1 MDVNGLPMWLYT
13 GQSGLGLA
21 EAARAV
27 SSPQNLHWDDK
38 RGYLRLSSQQ
48 QEPKIVEDEIF
59 ARLMLS
65 LPSPVCDAAR
75 TFAWWNSND
84 KKILGSGFAE
94 GTTEID
100 APPPLGEAVVQP
112 TDMAMGDDQILLLA
126 RNGRIEMVD
135 LRSRFPIT
143 PVSAKQFSAEL
154 VAPIPS
160 GGAWVFDRARRK
172 LGQLSG
178 LPLRPAAMLYRNPSK
193 FQPVELNPDP
203 PMIRTVTTA
212 TIPTEYE
219 VVAIATSKE
228 GKLALLAWESG
239 AVVTKD
245 AALFLFDGKHFK
257 LLGRTKGIIFPWSLA
272 WHGENRL
279 AVMASDGKK
288 PAQQAYLYPVDEIQ
302 SAGGDLLPAGKLYF
316 LRDAWPGGFC
326 NGLDESALYLS
337 TPGKPQPDIA
347 DDPTQVRRLIALAG
361 DSYSTAGEVL
371 IGPIDAGAEGVV
383 WHRIYADASLR
394 GGCGMT
400 MNFHASDQRV
410 VPLLPGVPKA
420 PRWAPHRF
428 GAAPAGD
435 VPIPKAAWVA
445 APSEIAGAE
454 SMLRCPPEPDS
465 VGLFTVL
472 LQHSDSMVRRVT
484 GRYGWIH
491 VQLHGDGRET
501 PELAAIRIYANRLSY
516 RDAYLPDFY
525 SETLAGNDAASPGSA
540 TPPDFLER
548 YLSMFEG
555 PFTEI
560 EGRIAGS
567 WRLTDP
573 TTAPGEALP
582 WVASWIGVGDDSS
595 GDPNRLRQSLLAAP
609 HQNRMHGTYGGL
621 LSALEIATGGR
632 VITGG
637 TIDADNPP
645 DAIGTLVIAHIN
657 GRAIRALLIGTD
669 IAGQCVVLAGGAV
682 TSGNIV
688 VVEGFRLRR
697 TFATILGAD
706 LADEDDPLT
715 LGLAVSGNSF
725 VGDTL
730 MLGEQAMPEL
740 AALYRADMEFAADD
754 QGAVRAFFARL
765 AHRVLILVRGEPDA
779 MEMQRLADVAR
790 ETVPAH
796 VEPQLFP
803 ASTPL
808 IVGAASLV
816 GVDTF
821 LTTAPEIERVRLNR
835 TIIGSG
841 DQIRNEG
848 WLDDR
853 ADGPTQRG
861 PIAQGDGPSTVWRGS
876 PFVLSALNSRG
887 RDGRSVNRYVW
898 TWEQ

>member
-27 SSPQNLHWDDK
+27 SSPQNLHWDDN
-38 RGYLRLSSQQ
+38 RGYLRLASQQ
-48 QEPKIVEDEIF
+48 QQPKITEDEIF
-59 ARLMLS
+59 ARFMLS

-75 TFAWWNSND
+75 TFAWWD
-84 KKILGSGFAE
+84 TATEKILASGFAE

-100 APPPLGEAVVQP
+100 VPPELGEKVVQP
-112 TDMAMGDDQILLLA
+112 SDMALGDDQILLLA
-126 RNGRIEMVD
+126 RKGHIEMVD
-135 LRSRFPIT
+135 LRGRYPIT
-143 PVSAKQFSAEL
+143 PVRANRFTAEM
-154 VAPIPS
+154 VAPMPG
-160 GGAWVFDRARRK
+160 GGAWVFDRGQRK
-172 LGQLSG
+172 LGILTG
-178 LPLRPAAMLYRNPSK
+178 LPLRPAAMLYSNPAK

-203 PMIRTVTTA
+203 PTIRIVSSA
-212 TIPTEYE
+212 SIPPEFE
-219 VVAIATSKE
+219 VVALASSDK
-228 GKLALLAWESG
+228 GQLALLAWESNV
-239 AVVTKD
+239 AVTKD
-245 AALFLFDGKHFK
+245 AALFVFDGERFK
-257 LLGRTKGIIFPWSLA
+257 MLGRTKGIKFPWSLA
-272 WHGENRL
+272 WQGENRL
-279 AVMASDGKK
+279 AIMASDGKK
-288 PAQQAYLYPVDEIQ
+288 TAQQAYLYPIDEIQ
-302 SAGGDLLPAGKLYF
+302 SAGGELLPAGKFYF

-326 NGLDESALYLS
+326 NGLDEHALYLS
-337 TPGKPQPDIA
+337 IPGKAQPEIA
-347 DDPTQVRRLIALAG
+347 DTPTQVRRLIALAG
-361 DSYSTAGEVL
+361 DSYSTAGDVL
-371 IGPIDAGAEGVV
+371 IGPIDAGAEGAV

-400 MNFHASDQRV
+400 LNFHASDQRI
-410 VPLLPGVPKA
+410 VPPLPGKPKA

-428 GAAPAGD
+428 GGAPVAEN
-435 VPIPKAAWVA
+435 PTPKAAWLSA
-445 APSEIAGAE
+445 ESEIAGAE
-454 SMLRCPPEPDS
+454 SMLRCPPEPDQ

-472 LQHSDSMVRRVT
+472 LQHSDSMVRRIT
-484 GRYGWIH
+484 GRFGWIH

-525 SETLAGNDAASPGSA
+525 SETLSGNDAATPGSA

-573 TTAPGEALP
+573 ATAPAEALP
-582 WVASWIGVGDDSS
+582 WVAEWIGVGDDSS

-609 HQNRMHGTYGGL
+609 HQNRLHGTYGGL

-637 TIDADNPP
+637 TVDADNPP
-645 DAIGTLVIAHIN
+645 GAIGSLVIAHIA

-669 IAGQCVVLAGGAV
+669 VVGQCVVLAGGAV

-754 QGAVRAFFARL
+754 QSAVKAFFARL
-765 AHRVLILVRGEPDA
+765 AHRVLILVRGDQDA
-779 MEMQRLADVAR
+779 MEMARLADVAR

-796 VEPQLFP
+796 VEPQLFT

-821 LTTAPEIERVRLNR
+821 LTTAPEVERVRLNR

-841 DQIRNEG
+841 DQVRNEG

-861 PIAQGDGPSTVWRGS
+861 PLAHTQGPGTIWRGS
-876 PFVLSALNSRG
+876 SFVLSALNSRG
-887 RDGRSVNRYVW
+887 RDGRSVNRYIW